1 MTEKYILSAFADEY
15 SSEFEKQ
22 LIAMNLFEI
31 THIEPRFLSG
41 KNIADLN
48 DTELEGT
55 KALLEK
61 YNIKVN
67 SIGSP
72 LGKIKIDGDIA
83 AHLEKTER
91 VCYIASYLGA
101 KYVRM
106 FSFYPPD
113 GKNIADYKEKVFET
127 IEKML
132 DIAEKY
138 GVKLCHENEAKIFGE
153 QPENCLEL
161 MQHFGGRLGCVF
173 DMGNF
178 ALEGYDPMA
187 AYEMLSQYICYFHIK
202 DALGA
207 GAIVPPGKGEAR
219 IEDILRIHANKG
231 NQGVF
236 VTLEPHLQTFSGL
249 NALVG
254 RGFENPYKY
263 DTLQD
268 AFCDAV
274 NKIKEILEKI

>member
-1 MTEKYILSAFADEY
+1 MKKYILSAFADEY
-15 SSEFEKQ
+15 CPELEKQ
-22 LIAMNLFEI
+22 LIALGVFDI
-31 THIEPRFLSG
+31 THIELRFADK
-41 KNIADLN
+41 KNVSDMNESEIANL
-48 DTELEGT
+48 
-55 KALLEK
+55 KSLLDK
-61 YNIKVN
+61 YGIKVN

-72 LGKIKIDGDIA
+72 LGKITIDGDIE

-91 VCYIASYLGA
+91 VCQIAKSLDA
-101 KYVRM
+101 PYVRM
-106 FSFYPPD
+106 FSFYPPK
-113 GKNIADYKEKVFET
+113 GGNIADHKAKVFET
-127 IEKML
+127 VGRMI

-138 GVKLCHENEAKIFGE
+138 EVRLCHENEARIFGE

-161 MQHFGGRLGCVF
+161 LEYFGGRLGCVF

-187 AYEMLSQYICYFHIK
+187 AYRLLCPYIDYFHIK

-219 IEDILRIHANKG
+219 IEEILGLFAKNGR
-231 NQGVF
+231 QTF

-249 NALVG
+249 NALTD

-268 AFCDAV
+268 AFADAV
-274 NKIKEILEKI
+274 DKIKEILERI